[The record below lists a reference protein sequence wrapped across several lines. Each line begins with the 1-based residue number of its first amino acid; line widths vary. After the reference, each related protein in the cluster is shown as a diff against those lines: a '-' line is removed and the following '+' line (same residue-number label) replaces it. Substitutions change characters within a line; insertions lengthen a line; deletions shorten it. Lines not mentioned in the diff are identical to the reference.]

1 MKIENLD
8 KQLNIFLKWL
18 DKLLVTDK
26 KYSKFRGYSKDKIK
40 EIVKE
45 RFKARYRKD
54 TEITIKVLKI
64 EPEIIPTSHKPDYL
78 IGRIIY
84 ESKKYSGEKR
94 KREMIF
100 YLYSRNEIWAGVEI
114 DSAYKYLLQSLF
126 NDINEGVIEG
136 RDWKKV
142 KEYNKG
148 VREEAL
154 KKLSVKLKGYS
165 RTNIENLIR
174 EKLEE
179 RYGSYS
185 NIIADLIEYREGVLG
200 YGNKAWV
207 TVTLDWAIKDKVHHR
222 EIDSPVM
229 VLHMYSKDNIKVEW
243 E

>member
-1 MKIENLD
+1 MKIESLNQQLNTFFNWTD
-8 KQLNIFLKWL
+8 KQLF
-18 DKLLVTDK
+18 TDISHD
-26 KYSKFRGYSKDKIK
+26 YSKFKGYSKTKAQ
-40 EIVKE
+40 EIVRK
-45 RFKARYRKD
+45 RFESRYGTNTD
-54 TEITIKVLKI
+54 ITIRVLKI
-64 EPEIIPTSHKPDYL
+64 EPAIIPTFGKNCYL
-78 IGRIIY
+78 IGKIIY
-84 ESKKYSGEKR
+84 EVEKPNEMKR
-94 KREMIF
+94 KGKMIL
-100 YLYSRNEIWAGVEI
+100 YLYSKDEIWAGVEI

-126 NDINEGVIEG
+126 NDIDEGVIEG

-142 KEYNKG
+142 KEYKE

-185 NIIADLIEYREGVLG
+185 NIVADLIEYREGILG
-200 YGNKAWV
+200 YENKAWV
-207 TVTLDWAIKDKVHHR
+207 TVTLDWAIKVKDR

-229 VLHMYSKDNIKVEW
+229 VLRMYSKDDIKVEW